1 LAALKLPATALLLS
15 GLLVDLGN
23 RSAGRRVLYRR
34 TAAWVLTSAMAVNL
48 LVHGGL
54 GPALATVCAD
64 GVAQTSGYLRR
75 DRGLFVLG
83 LVVVPL
89 CVGYGAQAALS
100 HFIIGGWTALVV
112 LAGAITVAGSV
123 LERHG
128 ARLREL
134 LARGPGHLSARQA

>member
-1 LAALKLPATALLLS
+1 VREADRILVLDQGRIVASGRHEELLAQGGLYARLAALQFQDRPAP
-15 GLLVDLGN
+15 
-23 RSAGRRVLYRR
+23 
-34 TAAWVLTSAMAVNL
+34 AA
-48 LVHGGL
+48 
-54 GPALATVCAD
+54 ALATVCAG
-64 GVAQTSGYLRR
+64 GVALTSGYLRR

-100 HFIIGGWTALVV
+100 HFTIGGWTALVV